1 MQEYSHFRP
10 LCKAG
15 GPSAGLTVPSK
26 SALKFGKAAASAGF
40 HRSFCRFL
48 QWVLPSRCFPSW
60 KTSSSTA
67 RRKSGPRPCA
77 VSPRCF
83 STAPAAFSNE
93 HVGLFDDV
101 IGYLIEEIEAKAL
114 AELAR
119 RLAPVP
125 NAPEGVVRTLAENDD
140 IAVAGPVLKQ
150 ARLDDPELMQIA
162 ESKSQAHLL
171 ALSERTSVSEALA
184 EILVTRGDREVARS
198 IATNQKAHLSENAF
212 STLVKRAE
220 QDGVLAEKVGLRTDI
235 PPRLFRQLLMQAS
248 DVVQKRLLAQ
258 AKPET
263 QAEIRRVLAKVTD
276 EVAARASP
284 RNYTA
289 ALAAVRAL
297 HKERKLSEA
306 DIAEYAKSGRYE
318 ETIAALA
325 TLCAVPVEVVDRL
338 MGGERADPVLILA
351 RSAGFGWPTVRE
363 VINARPGPKPSP
375 ATLDA
380 AYENFERLTAATAQR
395 VVRFW
400 QVRQGT
406 GE

>member
-1 MQEYSHFRP
+1 MGAPVSLLPELEDVVQH
-10 LCKAG
+10 G
-15 GPSAGLTVPSK
+15 SAEKRAETLRRITT
-26 SALKFGKAAASAGF
+26 L
-40 HRSFCRFL
+40 FL
-48 QWVLPSRCFPSW
+48 DG
-60 KTSSSTA
+60 A
-67 RRKSGPRPCA
+67 
-77 VSPRCF
+77 
-83 STAPAAFSNE
+83 AAFSNE

-171 ALSERTSVSEALA
+171 ALSERTNVSEALA

-198 IATNQKAHLSENAF
+198 IATNQKAQLSENAF

-338 MGGERADPVLILA
+338 MAGERADPVLILA

-363 VINARPGPKPSP
+363 VINARPGLKPSP